1 MTAEHVYS
9 FKPHKNI
16 LILSEN
22 EPSSICYLVKWNT
35 SVTNSK
41 SVSKQA

>member
-16 LILSEN
+16 LILTEN
-22 EPSSICYLVKWNT
+22 ELSSVILLSGT
-35 SVTNSK
+35 RL
-41 SVSKQA
+41 

>member
-16 LILSEN
+16 LLLAEN
-22 EPSSICYLVKWNT
+22 ELSSVFHLTGTCL
-35 SVTNSK
+35 
-41 SVSKQA
+41 